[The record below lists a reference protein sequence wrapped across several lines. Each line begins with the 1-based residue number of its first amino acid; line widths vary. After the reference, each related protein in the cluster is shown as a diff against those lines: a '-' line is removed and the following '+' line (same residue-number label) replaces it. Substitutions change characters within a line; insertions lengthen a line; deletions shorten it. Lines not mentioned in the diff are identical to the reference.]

1 MSLWRGHLGHWLA
14 GYTDGPMPVSDL
26 VRIIKRAL
34 AAEPG
39 GRRGYQIEE
48 SMKQRLRLLDDL
60 EAKGGALR
68 HAGARPLQPARR
80 PAAQPPG
87 AATRTQSGTW
97 QVFELLLSQ
106 NVIDPRAPFAD
117 SGAGE
122 EGRRGG
128 GGGRGRLPRLH

>member
-1 MSLWRGHLGHWLA
+1 MLVGA
-14 GYTDGPMPVSDL
+14 L
-26 VRIIKRAL
+26 VRIVQRTLVREGDRKRKQEYFSGL
-34 AAEPG
+34 
-39 GRRGYQIEE
+39 E
-48 SMKQRLRLLDDL
+48 SARKQLRLLDDL